1 MAHRDDFREDQDS
14 HEPLYM
20 ISVAAR
26 LCDVHPQTLRLYE
39 RVGLVKPRRVGR
51 KNRMYS
57 DADIERLRRI
67 QRLTQDLGVNLAG
80 VEVIFGLL
88 EQMENMRKQMEEEI
102 DRMRIEMEN
111 EIRHIQRTRRR
122 DRQ

>member
-1 MAHRDDFREDQDS
+1 
-14 HEPLYM
+14 M

-39 RVGLVKPRRVGR
+39 RMGLVKPRRVAS

-80 VEVIFGLL
+80 VEVIFSLL
-88 EQMENMRKQMEEEI
+88 EQMEDMRRRMEEDM
-102 DRMRIEMEN
+102 DRLREEMEA
-111 EIRHIQRTRRR
+111 EIRHLRGPRGR
-122 DRQ
+122 DFGE